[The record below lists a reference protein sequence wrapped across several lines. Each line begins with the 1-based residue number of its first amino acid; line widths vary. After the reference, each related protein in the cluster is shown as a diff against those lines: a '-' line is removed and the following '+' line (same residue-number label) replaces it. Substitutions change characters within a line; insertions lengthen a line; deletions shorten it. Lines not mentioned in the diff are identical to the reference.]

1 MTFPYR
7 EWGKQDSLPA
17 AYFEGDRSDIVVQVR
32 YSQDKMRNSAD
43 FLHPPAEKDYPEAP
57 AYSPLAQIHRQQRCR
72 NIHKS
77 AHDQV
82 SMRHRSDNELIPFVT
97 LQPSS
102 PYNRFKVIR

>member
-1 MTFPYR
+1 LG
-7 EWGKQDSLPA
+7 EGDSLLV

-32 YSQDKMRNSAD
+32 YSLDKVRNSAD
-43 FLHPPAEKDYPEAP
+43 FLRPPAEKDYPEAP
-57 AYSPLAQIHRQQRCR
+57 AYSPLAQIHHQQHCH

-77 AHDQV
+77 AHDRV